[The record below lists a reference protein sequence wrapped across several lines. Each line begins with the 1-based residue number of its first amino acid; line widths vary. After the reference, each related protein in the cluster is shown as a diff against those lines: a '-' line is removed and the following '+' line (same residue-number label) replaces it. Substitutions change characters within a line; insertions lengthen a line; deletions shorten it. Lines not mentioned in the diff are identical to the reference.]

1 MDINIVDIQSDDIFN
16 KFTITIYGKTTDDT
30 NIVCHVVDYRPVF
43 YIKIPDT
50 WTINKTIT
58 CIFNELK
65 YKPFKGTE
73 YKNLYKDQ
81 GYYSCDVTILDE
93 LYNDLYISTKK
104 FKYVELTFSNYRSF
118 VKYRY
123 SIKELFNKE
132 TCNKEWKDICI
143 DECCANLYE
152 ANIHPVLR
160 FIHDKDIDPS
170 GWIKI
175 HTSHKSVREIPDEIK
190 SFKCDIEYKCKCC
203 NIIKINND
211 SISNLTIAS
220 FDIECDSLTGE
231 FPQAKKTFKKL
242 AHEIYSIYCKY
253 NIGSIELI
261 KDIIKCSFGL
271 IDNNIY
277 QYFDEI
283 SRTETINGLPYN
295 IDKLSFLKDTFINEL
310 DESKDNKKLREK
322 CITQLTTILDIEL
335 KNNNG
340 DLIKVKGDPIIQIGT
355 VFYYMDKKEY
365 KRVIQVIKPDE
376 LDEKVCDSLDNIIV
390 EECENEK
397 DLIKKWQNCINKY
410 NPDMITG
417 YNIFGFDFKY
427 IVDRCEQLNIQ
438 LDNLGRLNTNNDGYE
453 KHYNKQCKLKNMNF
467 SKKLEGDAFNNPYYI
482 NMDGRVIFDVQ
493 KEITKLHNL
502 SSYKLDTVASYFM
515 RGSILKQTIHDIDI
529 NHLTINYNDKFRTW
543 LFKTNNIGHLKS
555 GDYITINVHSNIGET
570 LLFDGR
576 KFKIFTINDL
586 HINIYID
593 DLDIN
598 TEIGKFKPYKIEW
611 CMNKD
616 DVPPQEIFNL
626 HKTGGPVGRA
636 KVAKYCIQDCELC
649 IHLINLLDLIP
660 NNMGM
665 SNVCLVP
672 LSFIFL
678 RGQGIKVTS
687 LVSKYCKN
695 SGTKM
700 PTLKDYKEDNS
711 GYEGAIVLE
720 PKTGIYLE
728 DPIVVLDYASLYPS
742 SIIEKNLSPDTY
754 IRDTNYIKENIKN
767 LNMIDYDDYEY
778 DTTKKTI
785 KKVKMDTK
793 TECYFIP
800 NKKDD
805 NGNIIPSSMGIIPTV
820 LQTLL
825 SARKDTKR
833 RLKNETNDFKKKILD
848 GLQLAYKLTA
858 NSVYGQLGAKTSS
871 VYMKKIAACTTSI
884 GRQRITVD
892 AQLGVKEWAK
902 EKGYEEPDIIYGDTD
917 SVFIKFSRKNLEG
930 VELKGNE
937 LLKHAIQCGI
947 DAGKFV
953 DKTLDAPQNLEY
965 EKTFMPF
972 ILMSKKRYIGDKYEW
987 IEDVDKKNCKR
998 TSMGIVMK
1006 RRDNAPI
1013 VKYVYGNM
1021 IEKIMVDRN
1030 YEKTL
1035 KWLKKTLRDI
1045 CRGTFHVNYFIISK
1059 SLNGFYKNP
1068 ESIAHKVLADRIGAR
1083 DPGNKPKANDRIPY
1097 LYVEVEEREQVGYT
1111 KIKKRIS
1118 NGFFKNGKEKFK
1130 TIMIDGEPK
1139 YKKRHIVP
1147 GERIESPE
1155 YVLEKG
1161 LKIDYRYYISNQIMN
1176 PVIQVLDLNDRNN
1189 DNSELF
1195 NVH

>member
-1 MDINIVDIQSDDIFN
+1 MDIHIIDIQSDDIFN
-16 KFTITIYGKTTDDT
+16 KFTITLYGKTQDDK
-30 NIVCHVVDYRPVF
+30 NIVCHITDYRPVF
-43 YIKIPDT
+43 YLKIPFE
-50 WTINKTIT
+50 WTINKTLVEILNKLT
-58 CIFNELK
+58 F
-65 YKPFKGTE
+65 KPFKTNTP
-73 YKNLYKDQ
+73 KSLYKDK
-81 GYYSCDVTILDE
+81 YYTCEVNILDD
-93 LYNDLYISTKK
+93 LYNDLYISNETFK
-104 FKYVELTFSNYRSF
+104 FLEFKFTNYRSF
-118 VKYRY
+118 LKYKFA
-123 SIKELFNKE
+123 IKELFEKPD
-132 TCNKEWKDICI
+132 CNQEWKDLCI
-143 DECCANLYE
+143 DECNANLYE
-152 ANIHPVLR
+152 ANIHPILR
-160 FIHDKDIDPS
+160 FIHDKNINPS
-170 GWIKI
+170 GWIHI
-175 HTSHKSVREIPDEIK
+175 HTNHKSVKQIEDGWK
-190 SFKCDIEYKCKCC
+190 DFKCHMELKCKCC
-203 NIIKINND
+203 NIDPIDID
-211 SISNLTIAS
+211 TISNLRIAS
-220 FDIECDSLTGE
+220 FDIECDSETGE
-231 FPQAKKTFKKL
+231 FPQALKTFKKL
-242 AHEIYSIYCKY
+242 AYDVY
-253 NIGSIELI
+253 NIFHKYEVRSHKLVI
-261 KDIIKCSFGL
+261 DIIKCSFKL
-271 IDNNIY
+271 IQPDY

-283 SRTETINGLPYN
+283 SMTTTLNGVPKD
-295 IDKLSFLKDTFINEL
+295 IDSCIDIDLVQRMEY
-310 DESKDNKKLREK
+310 SKDNKSLRQKVITDLENVFSTSFKNEDGEK
-322 CITQLTTILDIEL
+322 IE
-335 KNNNG
+335 
-340 DLIKVKGDPIIQIGT
+340 IKGDPIIQIGT
-355 VFYYMDKKEY
+355 VFYDINNKEY
-365 KRVIQVIKPDE
+365 TRVIQVIKPDDI
-376 LDEKVCDSLDNIIV
+376 DEKICDDIDNIVV
-390 EECENEK
+390 EECKSERE
-397 DLIKKWQNCINKY
+397 LIKSWQSCINQY
-410 NPDMITG
+410 NPDIITG

-427 IVDRCEQLNIQ
+427 IGDRCTQ
-438 LDNLGRLNTNNDGYE
+438 LDIVLNNLGRLNTDSENYD
-453 KHYNKQCKLKNMNF
+453 KHYNKLCKLKNMNF
-467 SKKLEGDAFNNPYYI
+467 SKKGDGDAFNNPYYM

-493 KEITKLHNL
+493 KEIDKLHNL
-502 SSYKLDTVASYFM
+502 SSYKLDYVSSHFM
-515 RGSILKQTIHDIDI
+515 RGNVYSQTIYESKLTHT
-529 NHLTINYNDKFRTW
+529 TINYNDIYRTW
-543 LFKTNNIGHLKS
+543 LFKTNNIGHLKV
-555 GDYITINVHSNIGET
+555 GDYITINLHSNIGES
-570 LLFDGR
+570 LLFNGH
-576 KFKIFTINDL
+576 KFKIYTINSV

-593 DLDIN
+593 ELDIQ
-598 TEIGKFKPYKIEW
+598 TEIDKFKPYKIEW

-616 DVPPQEIFNL
+616 DVPPQEIFDL
-626 HKTGGPVGRA
+626 HKTGGPSGRA
-636 KVAKYCIQDCELC
+636 KVAKYCVQDCELC
-649 IHLINLLDLIP
+649 IHLLNLLDIIP
-660 NNMGM
+660 NNIGM

-700 PTLKDYKEDNS
+700 PTLKDYKEENS

-754 IRDTNYIKENIKN
+754 IRDPNYIKEHYKD

-778 DTTKKTI
+778 DTSKKTI
-785 KKVKMDTK
+785 KKIKMDTK

-800 NKKDD
+800 NKKDE

-825 SARKDTKR
+825 TARKDTKR
-833 RLKNETNDFKKKILD
+833 RLKNEKDDFKKKILD

-902 EKGYEEPDIIYGDTD
+902 QMGYEEPDIIYGDTD

-930 VELKGNE
+930 IELKGNE

-987 IEDVDKKNCKR
+987 ISDVNSKNCKR

-1021 IEKIMVDRN
+1021 IEKIMVERN

-1059 SLNGFYKNP
+1059 SLNGYYKNP
-1068 ESIAHKVLADRIGAR
+1068 ESIAHKVLADRIGIR

-1097 LYVEVEEREQVGYT
+1097 LYIEVQEREHIGYE
-1111 KIKKRIS
+1111 KVKKRIRD
-1118 NGFFKNGKEKFK
+1118 GFYKNGNEKFK
-1130 TIMIDGEPK
+1130 IVIEQGKPK
-1139 YKKRHIVP
+1139 YRKRHIVP
-1147 GERIESPE
+1147 GERIESPD

-1176 PVIQVLDLNDRNN
+1176 PVIQVLDLNDKNN
-1189 DNSELF
+1189 DNSEIF
-1195 NVH
+1195 NV

>member
-16 KFTITIYGKTTDDT
+16 KFTITIYGKTID
-30 NIVCHVVDYRPVF
+30 NKNVVCHIIDYLPVF
-43 YIKIPDT
+43 YIKIPNS
-50 WTINKTIT
+50 WTINKAIT
-58 CIFNELK
+58 NIFSKLK

-73 YKNLYKDQ
+73 EKNLYKDQ
-81 GYYSCDVTILDE
+81 GYYSCDITILEE
-93 LYNDLYISTKK
+93 LYNDLYVSNEK
-104 FKYVELTFSNYRSF
+104 FKFLELKFKNYRSF
-118 VKYRY
+118 IKYRY
-123 SIKELFNKE
+123 AIKELFKKD
-132 TCNKEWKDICI
+132 CDKEWKDLCI
-143 DECCANLYE
+143 DECSSNLYE
-152 ANIHPVLR
+152 ANIHPLLR
-160 FIHDKDIDPS
+160 FIHDKNIDPS

-175 HTSHKSVREIPDEIK
+175 HTNHKSVKEIQDESK
-190 SFKCDIEYKCKCC
+190 VFKCDTELKCKCC
-203 NIIKINND
+203 NIDKTDID
-211 SISNLTIAS
+211 SISNISIAS
-220 FDIECDSLTGE
+220 FDIECDSATGE
-231 FPQAKKTFKKL
+231 FPQAHKTFKKL
-242 AHEIYSIYCKY
+242 AYELYNVYCKY
-253 NIGSIELI
+253 EFGSGELI
-261 KDIIKCSFGL
+261 KDIIKCSFGI
-271 IDNNIY
+271 IDNQQ

-283 SRTETINGLPYN
+283 SRTDTMNGIIYN
-295 IDKLSFLKDTFINEL
+295 VDKLSCLSDTFIKEM
-310 DESKDNKKLREK
+310 DESKEDKKKREK
-322 CITQLTTILDIEL
+322 CITELTKKLDEEI
-335 KNNNG
+335 KNDNG
-340 DLIKVKGDPIIQIGT
+340 DKIKIKGDPVIQIGT
-355 VFYYMDKKEY
+355 VFYEMATKTYT
-365 KRVIQVIKPDE
+365 RVIQVIKPDE

-390 EECENEK
+390 EECYNEK
-397 DLIKKWQNCINKY
+397 DLIKKWQDCINKY

-427 IVDRCEQLNIQ
+427 IMDRCEQLKFK
-438 LDNLGRLNTNNDGYE
+438 LDNLGRLNTDNDEYE
-453 KHYNKQCKLKNMNF
+453 KHYNKLCKLKNMNF
-467 SKKLEGDAFNNPYYI
+467 SKKLDGDAFNNPYYI

-493 KEITKLHNL
+493 KEITKSHNL
-502 SSYKLDTVASYFM
+502 SSYKLDNVASYFM
-515 RGSILKQTIHDIDI
+515 RGDIMKQTLHEVDSK
-529 NHLTINYNDKFRTW
+529 NLTINYNDEFRTW
-543 LFKTNNIGHLKS
+543 LFKTNNTGHLKKS
-555 GDYITINVHSNIGET
+555 DYITINVHSNIGET
-570 LLFDGR
+570 LLFNGH
-576 KFKIFTINDL
+576 KFKIFTIDDL
-586 HINIYID
+586 HINIYIE

-598 TEIGKFKPYKIEW
+598 AEIKKFKPYKIEW

-626 HKTGGPVGRA
+626 HKTGGSAGRA

-649 IHLINLLDLIP
+649 IHLINLLDFIP

-711 GYEGAIVLE
+711 GYEGAIVLD
-720 PKTGIYLE
+720 PKVGIYLE

-754 IRDTNYIKENIKN
+754 IRDEEYIKNNKRD

-778 DTTKKTI
+778 DTSKKTI
-785 KKVKMDTK
+785 KKIKLNTK

-800 NKKDD
+800 NKKDE

-825 SARKDTKR
+825 SARKDTKK
-833 RLKNETNDFKKKILD
+833 RLKNEKDEFKKKILD

-902 EKGYEEPDIIYGDTD
+902 NIGYEEPDIIYGDTD
-917 SVFIKFSRKNLEG
+917 SVFIKFSRNNLEG
-930 VELKGNE
+930 IELKGNE

-947 DAGKFV
+947 DAGKYV
-953 DKTLDAPQNLEY
+953 DKKLDPPQNLEY

-987 IEDVDKKNCKR
+987 IEDVDKKKYKR

-1030 YEKTL
+1030 YDKTL

-1068 ESIAHKVLADRIGAR
+1068 ESISHKVLADRIGLR

-1097 LYVEVEEREQVGYT
+1097 LYIEIEEKEQVGYT

-1130 TIMIDGEPK
+1130 TIIVDGEPK
-1139 YKKRHIVP
+1139 YRKRHIVP